1 MNDTLETAVLVIG
14 KTGTGKSSLL
24 NYIFGHEVE
33 KTGAGKPVTES
44 GFYEHVYK
52 LKEDFHIKIYDSWG
66 LEANKS
72 REWLNKVESIVKEHD
87 RLKISEWFNTI
98 IFCISANNSRVE
110 PFEKDIIRQMYEDKN
125 NIVVALT
132 HCDSPNLSEN
142 EGMVRE
148 ILKTGIPRDRII
160 NVSSVEGE
168 TLGGT
173 KTEQFGKDELFT
185 AIINNLWVSIC
196 GKLPKQLKSAMHKNL
211 EQSRSRQIKLVK
223 RKINVLSKIKD
234 SVFVKANTPSPTL
247 DDLNQR
253 VTEEIQDFSDNELK
267 KIKLRL
273 NQANVYYFQLYRQF
287 NQQISEANR
296 LKVIIPDVDLLEGHL
311 EDINDVLNSEKLHN
325 VADIAAKILRVDLS
339 EVNEVIKETL
349 SRIAI
354 NMEAIGKMRKMTI
367 KKINSYYDELKLNFD
382 HSIDDVTNKISTKY
396 EIALEKINEES

>member
-72 REWLNKVESIVKEHD
+72 QKWLKKVESIVREHD
-87 RLKISEWFNTI
+87 KLKISEWFNTI
-98 IFCISANNSRVE
+98 IFCVSVNNHVE
-110 PFEKDIIRQMYEDKN
+110 IFEQEIIKQMYEDKN

-132 HCDSPNLSEN
+132 HCDTPDMSDYE
-142 EGMVRE
+142 ETIEE
-148 ILKTGIPRDRII
+148 ILKTGIPRDRIVA
-160 NVSSVEGE
+160 VSSVKGE

-173 KTEQFGKDELFT
+173 KIEQFGKDNLFT

-211 EQSRSRQIKLVK
+211 EQSRSRQIKLVN
-223 RKINVLSKIKD
+223 RKINVLSKIRD

-253 VTEEIQDFSDNELK
+253 VTEEIQEFSDNELK

-349 SRIAI
+349 SRIVI

-367 KKINSYYDELKLNFD
+367 KKINSYYDELKLNFE